1 MKPWKAIAAM
11 SLNRVIGKDNR
22 LPWHLPEDLKWL
34 RKITRGQVIVMGRK
48 TFEAMGRPMP
58 DRENFVLTR
67 TDRQIPGVRIL
78 RGLDEVEKIKTDK
91 EIWIFGGAEIYRQA
105 LPRCSDLY
113 LTVVNQQ
120 VEGDVFFPEF
130 ENDFE
135 LKEVIRREPE
145 FTINHYINKCVAP
158 ETP

>member
-22 LPWHLPEDLKWL
+22 LPWNLPEELKWL
-34 RKITRGQVIVMGRK
+34 RKITHGQVIVMGRK
-48 TFEAMGRPMP
+48 TFESMGRPMP
-58 DRENFVLTR
+58 DRENIVLTR
-67 TDRQIPGVRIL
+67 SDIEIPGVRIL
-78 RGLDEVEKIKTDK
+78 RSLDDVEKLETDK
-91 EIWIFGGAEIYRQA
+91 EIWIFGGAEIYKQA

-120 VEGDVFFPEF
+120 IVDGDVFFPEF

-145 FTINHYINKCVAP
+145 FTINHYVNKQIIS
-158 ETP
+158 

>member
-22 LPWHLPEDLKWL
+22 LPWHLPEELKWL
-34 RKITRGQVIVMGRK
+34 RKITHGQVIVMGRK
-48 TFEAMGRPMP
+48 TFESMGRPMP
-58 DRENFVLTR
+58 DRENIVLTR
-67 TDRQIPGVRIL
+67 SDIEIPGVRIL

-105 LPRCSDLY
+105 LPQCSDLY
-113 LTVVNQQ
+113 LTVVNLQ
-120 VEGDVFFPEF
+120 VEDGDVFFPEF

-145 FTINHYINKCVAP
+145 FTINHYVNKRA
-158 ETP
+158 TP

>member
-22 LPWHLPEDLKWL
+22 LPWHLPEELKWL
-34 RKITRGQVIVMGRK
+34 RKITHGQVIVMGRK
-48 TFEAMGRPMP
+48 TFESMGRPMP
-58 DRENFVLTR
+58 DRENIVLTR
-67 TDRQIPGVRIL
+67 SDIEIPGVRIL
-78 RGLDEVEKIKTDK
+78 RSLDDVEKLETDK

-120 VEGDVFFPEF
+120 VVDGDVFFPEF

-135 LKEVIRREPE
+135 LKEVIRRESE
-145 FTINHYINKCVAP
+145 FTINHYVNKHI
-158 ETP
+158 TP